1 MLTNLILLPSLLLSL
16 EQNVITKSF
25 KNSED
30 YFYDDS
36 DIELDKLKKYERII
50 LQVVQEPDYI
60 PNFSS

>member
-36 DIELDKLKKYERII
+36 DIELDKL
-50 LQVVQEPDYI
+50 
-60 PNFSS
+60 